1 MDDLERQ
8 LKQLAEQASVI
19 AQAKKELLRKQKM
32 LQKLRE
38 TYPDAEAGRLP
49 DDSAEGFLANM
60 PIDNLLKTPGAK
72 KVYFFDKGDKQYKYY
87 SFISMKLGTNEVLV
101 SSDAMYTSM
110 KSVLDAANNYEAE
123 KVKTKAKKKA

>member
-1 MDDLERQ
+1 MDDLEKQ
-8 LKQLAEQASVI
+8 LKQLTDQASVI
-19 AQAKKELLRKQKM
+19 AKAKKELLRKQKM

-60 PIDNLLKTPGAK
+60 PIDNLLNTPGAK

-87 SFISMKLGTNEVLV
+87 SFIAMKLGTNEVLV

-123 KVKTKAKKKA
+123 KLKKGPKKKA